1 MSRQRQAYPP
11 MGASDRVDK
20 QFTALGYLHFL
31 AGFCPRHQ
39 KLPALWLS
47 KLFIPAVNSDCV
59 RFFRNEEDHV
69 CAALIWAR
77 LDSAGVERMLKSNEL
92 PRADDWA
99 RGKSL
104 WFLDVL
110 APFHHGK
117 LVARHIAR
125 NPPQEPF
132 YFARLNEK
140 GGLRKVVR
148 ADARTRGP
156 DRMKSF
162 FVDGLNRADF

>member
-1 MSRQRQAYPP
+1 MSRKTEANSP
-11 MGASDRVDK
+11 MGASEDVDK
-20 QFTALGYLHFL
+20 QFTSLGYLHFL

-39 KLPALWLS
+39 KLPSLWLS
-47 KLFIPAVNSDCV
+47 KLFIPAVNADCV
-59 RFFRNEEDHV
+59 RFFRNEEDQV

-77 LDSAGVERMLKSNEL
+77 LDSEAVERMLKNNEL

-117 LVARHIAR
+117 LVARGEAVVI
-125 NPPQEPF
+125 NDQF
-132 YFARLNEK
+132 GVRLTDIVTQTERVDIL
-140 GGLRKVVR
+140 GG
-148 ADARTRGP
+148 ATSGGE
-156 DRMKSF
+156 S
-162 FVDGLNRADF
+162 